1 MKYIAFLFLFL
12 PFVSISQVQ
21 IGDDIDGEAAGDK
34 SGNNVSLSAN
44 GNIVAISSPF
54 NNGNGTDSGHV
65 RVYENLVGV
74 WTQIGEDIDGES
86 AGDLSYILSLSS
98 NGNILAIGG
107 LFNDG
112 TGINSGHV
120 RIYENLGGI
129 WIQIGEDI
137 DGEAFEDLSGF
148 NISISSDGSIVAIGA
163 VENDGNGSNSGHVR
177 VYENLGGV
185 WTQIGED
192 IDGEAIGDGSGN
204 SVSIS
209 ENGSIVAIGARLND
223 ENGVDSGHVKV
234 YENLVGVWTQIGQDI
249 DGEMADDRS
258 GWSIELSADGGIVAI
273 GSPFNDGNGDLSGNV
288 RVYENLDGVW
298 TQMGADIDG
307 ETIGDLSGFSVS
319 LSSNGKVLA
328 IGGPVNDGNGLVD
341 SGHVRVYENLVGV
354 WTQVTTDIGGE
365 AAGDN
370 SGNSVSLSSDG
381 RTIAIGAELNSGVN
395 GFESGHVRLYNLTDI
410 LSVEKAS
417 LFKFNLYPN
426 PTKTQFTIQLDPSIQ
441 LKQVTIYNTL
451 GQLVLESKDV
461 IVNTSTLAAGSY
473 VVEATTSNGKTS
485 KKLII
490 E

>member
-1 MKYIAFLFLFL
+1 MKYITILFLFL
-12 PFVSISQVQ
+12 PFINISQVQ

-54 NNGNGTDSGHV
+54 NIGNGADSGHV
-65 RVYENLVGV
+65 RVYENLGGF

-98 NGNILAIGG
+98 DGSILAIGG

-112 TGINSGHV
+112 TAINSGHV
-120 RIYENLGGI
+120 RVYENLGGF

-148 NISISSDGSIVAIGA
+148 NVSISSDGSIVAIGA

-177 VYENLGGV
+177 VYQNTGGF

-192 IDGEAIGDGSGN
+192 IDGDAIGDGSGN

-223 ENGVDSGHVKV
+223 DNGVDSGHVKI
-234 YENLVGVWTQIGQDI
+234 YENLAGVWTQIGQDI

-258 GWSIELSADGGIVAI
+258 GWSIELSADGDIVAI

-288 RVYENLDGVW
+288 RVYENVDGVW

-319 LSSNGKVLA
+319 LSSNGNVLA

-410 LSVEKAS
+410 LSVEKVN
-417 LFKFNLYPN
+417 LIKFNLYPN
-426 PTKTQFTIQLDPSIQ
+426 PTETQFTIQLNPSIQ

-461 IVNTSTLAAGSY
+461 IVNTSTLVAGSY
-473 VVEATTSNGKTS
+473 VVEVTTSNGKTS